1 MKLRISHTMNKV
13 KSMAETIGEALV
25 LLQRLG
31 GDVVD
36 MSLDNNNPT
45 EHNVLH
51 KFKETMILPY
61 YAVTNNCS
69 LIMSK
74 GDHYVTTADGI
85 HCKVVSWEEK
95 HICELEDEIQR
106 LYNMDCW
113 SYIKRWHRA
122 TKGRMDS
129 MHFLILKLKKDE

>member
-1 MKLRISHTMNKV
+1 
-13 KSMAETIGEALV
+13 MAETIGEALV

-31 GDVVD
+31 GDVVT

-61 YAVTNNCS
+61 YSVTNNVS
-69 LIMSK
+69 LVMSK

-106 LYNMDCW
+106 LYHIDAWNYLCKW
-113 SYIKRWHRA
+113 YKA
-122 TKGRMDS
+122 TKGCMDS

>member
-1 MKLRISHTMNKV
+1 
-13 KSMAETIGEALV
+13 MAETIGEALV

-31 GDVVD
+31 GDVVG

-45 EHNVLH
+45 EHHVLH
-51 KFKETMILPY
+51 KFKETMVVPY

-74 GDHYVTTADGI
+74 GEHYVTTADGI
-85 HCKVVSWEEK
+85 HCKIVSWEEK

-113 SYIKRWHRA
+113 SYIKRWHKA
-122 TKGRMDS
+122 TKGCMDS
-129 MHFLILKLKKDE
+129 MHFLILKLKKDETER

>member
-1 MKLRISHTMNKV
+1 
-13 KSMAETIGEALV
+13 MAKTIGEALV

-31 GDVVD
+31 GDITG

-51 KFKETMILPY
+51 KFRDSEIVIPWAAL
-61 YAVTNNCS
+61 TNN
-69 LIMSK
+69 IAMVMSK

-95 HICELEDEIQR
+95 HILDLEDKVQE
-106 LYNMDCW
+106 LYGIDILR
-113 SYIKRWHRA
+113 YLKKWHKA
-122 TKGRMDS
+122 TNGCMDS
-129 MHFLILKLKKDE
+129 MHFLILKLKKNE

>member
-1 MKLRISHTMNKV
+1 
-13 KSMAETIGEALV
+13 MAETIGEALV

-31 GDVVD
+31 GDIVG

-61 YAVTNNCS
+61 YAVSNNCS

-74 GDHYVTTADGI
+74 GEHYVTTADGI
-85 HCKVVSWEEK
+85 HCKIVPWEEK

-113 SYIKRWHRA
+113 SYIKRWHKA
-122 TKGRMDS
+122 TKGCMDS
-129 MHFLILKLKKDE
+129 MHFLILKLKKDETER

>member
-25 LLQRLG
+25 LMQRLG
-31 GDVVD
+31 VD
-36 MSLDNNNPT
+36 IISMSLDNNNPT
-45 EHNVLH
+45 EHHVLH
-51 KFKETMILPY
+51 KFKETMIVPY

-95 HICELEDEIQR
+95 HIFDLEDKVRE
-106 LYNMDCW
+106 LYGIDLLRYLKSW
-113 SYIKRWHRA
+113 YKA
-122 TKGRMDS
+122 TKGCMDS
-129 MHFLILKLKKDE
+129 MHFLILKLKKE

>member
-1 MKLRISHTMNKV
+1 
-13 KSMAETIGEALV
+13 MAETIGEALV

-31 GDVVD
+31 GDVVA

-74 GDHYVTTADGI
+74 GKHYVTTADGI
-85 HCKVVSWEEK
+85 HCKIVSWEEK

-113 SYIKRWHRA
+113 SYIKRWHKA
-122 TKGRMDS
+122 TKGCMDS

>member
-25 LLQRLG
+25 LMQRLG
-31 GDVVD
+31 GDVVG

-51 KFKETMILPY
+51 KFKETMIVPY
-61 YAVTNNCS
+61 YAVSNNIS
-69 LIMSK
+69 LVMSK

-85 HCKVVSWEEK
+85 HCKVVSWEER
-95 HICELEDEIQR
+95 HICELEEEIQR

-113 SYIKRWHRA
+113 SYIKRWHKA
-122 TKGRMDS
+122 TKGCMDS
-129 MHFLILKLKKDE
+129 MHFLIIKLKKDE

>member
-1 MKLRISHTMNKV
+1 
-13 KSMAETIGEALV
+13 MAETIGEALV

-31 GDVVD
+31 GDVVG

-51 KFKETMILPY
+51 KFKETMIVPY

-113 SYIKRWHRA
+113 SYIKRWHKA
-122 TKGRMDS
+122 TKGCMDS
-129 MHFLILKLKKDE
+129 MHFLILKLKKDETER

>member
-1 MKLRISHTMNKV
+1 
-13 KSMAETIGEALV
+13 MAETIGEALV

-31 GDVVD
+31 GDVVG

-51 KFKETMILPY
+51 KFRDSEIVIPWAAL
-61 YAVTNNCS
+61 TNN
-69 LIMSK
+69 IAMVMSK

-85 HCKVVSWEEK
+85 HCKIVSWEEK
-95 HICELEDEIQR
+95 HILDLEDKVR
-106 LYNMDCW
+106 DLYGIDLLRYLKSW
-113 SYIKRWHRA
+113 YKA
-122 TKGRMDS
+122 TKGCMDS

>member
-1 MKLRISHTMNKV
+1 
-13 KSMAETIGEALV
+13 MAETIGEALV

-31 GDVVD
+31 GDVVG

-51 KFKETMILPY
+51 KFKETMIVPY

-74 GDHYVTTADGI
+74 GEHYVTTADGI

-106 LYNMDCW
+106 LYNMACW
-113 SYIKRWHRA
+113 SYIKRWHKA
-122 TKGRMDS
+122 TKGCMDS
-129 MHFLILKLKKDE
+129 MHFLILKLKKDEAER

>member
-1 MKLRISHTMNKV
+1 
-13 KSMAETIGEALV
+13 MAETIGEALV

-31 GDVVD
+31 GDVVG

-51 KFKETMILPY
+51 KFKETMVLPY
-61 YAVTNNCS
+61 YAVTNNVS
-69 LIMSK
+69 LVMSK

-113 SYIKRWHRA
+113 SYIKRWHKA
-122 TKGRMDS
+122 TKGCMDS
-129 MHFLILKLKKDE
+129 MHFLILKLKKDETER

>member
-1 MKLRISHTMNKV
+1 
-13 KSMAETIGEALV
+13 MAETIGEALV

-31 GDVVD
+31 GDVVG

-61 YAVTNNCS
+61 YAVTNNVS
-69 LIMSK
+69 LVMSK

-85 HCKVVSWEEK
+85 HCKIVSWEEK

-106 LYNMDCW
+106 LYNIDAWNYLC
-113 SYIKRWHRA
+113 KWHKA
-122 TKGRMDS
+122 TKGCMDS
-129 MHFLILKLKKDE
+129 MHFLILKLKKDETER

>member
-1 MKLRISHTMNKV
+1 
-13 KSMAETIGEALV
+13 MAETIGEALV

-31 GDVVD
+31 GDVVG

-51 KFKETMILPY
+51 KFKETMVVPY
-61 YAVTNNCS
+61 YAVTNNVS
-69 LIMSK
+69 LVMSK

-95 HICELEDEIQR
+95 HICELDSKIKE
-106 LYNMDCW
+106 LYGIDAW
-113 SYIKRWHRA
+113 SFICRWFKASNGH
-122 TKGRMDS
+122 MDS

>member
-1 MKLRISHTMNKV
+1 
-13 KSMAETIGEALV
+13 MAETIGEALV

-31 GDVVD
+31 GDIIS

-51 KFKETMILPY
+51 KFRDSEIVIPWAAL
-61 YAVTNNCS
+61 TNN
-69 LIMSK
+69 IAMVMSK

-95 HICELEDEIQR
+95 HILDLEDKVRE
-106 LYNMDCW
+106 LYGIDLLRYLKSW
-113 SYIKRWHRA
+113 YKA
-122 TKGRMDS
+122 TKGCMDS

>member
-1 MKLRISHTMNKV
+1 
-13 KSMAETIGEALV
+13 MAETIGEALV
-25 LLQRLG
+25 LMQRLG
-31 GDVVD
+31 GDIIS

-74 GDHYVTTADGI
+74 GKHYVTTADGI
-85 HCKVVSWEEK
+85 HCKIVSWEEK

-113 SYIKRWHRA
+113 SYIKRWHKA
-122 TKGRMDS
+122 TKGCMDS

>member
-1 MKLRISHTMNKV
+1 
-13 KSMAETIGEALV
+13 MAKTIGEALV

-31 GDVVD
+31 GDVVG

-45 EHNVLH
+45 EHHVLH
-51 KFKETMILPY
+51 KFKETMIVPY
-61 YAVTNNCS
+61 YAVTNNVS
-69 LIMSK
+69 LVMSK

-113 SYIKRWHRA
+113 SYIKRWHKA
-122 TKGRMDS
+122 TKGCMDS

>member
-1 MKLRISHTMNKV
+1 
-13 KSMAETIGEALV
+13 MAETISEALV

-31 GDVVD
+31 GDIIS

-45 EHNVLH
+45 EHHVLH
-51 KFKETMILPY
+51 KFKETMIVPY
-61 YAVTNNCS
+61 YAVTNNVS
-69 LIMSK
+69 LFMSK

-95 HICELEDEIQR
+95 HIFDLEEKVRELYGIDLLR
-106 LYNMDCW
+106 YLKSWY
-113 SYIKRWHRA
+113 KA
-122 TKGRMDS
+122 TKGCMDS

>member
-1 MKLRISHTMNKV
+1 
-13 KSMAETIGEALV
+13 MAETIGEALV
-25 LLQRLG
+25 LMKRLG
-31 GDVVD
+31 GDVVG

-45 EHNVLH
+45 EHHVLH
-51 KFKETMILPY
+51 KFKETMIVPY
-61 YAVTNNCS
+61 YSVSNNVS
-69 LIMSK
+69 LVMSK

-113 SYIKRWHRA
+113 SYIKRWHKA
-122 TKGRMDS
+122 TKGCMDS

>member
-1 MKLRISHTMNKV
+1 
-13 KSMAETIGEALV
+13 MAETIGEALV

-31 GDVVD
+31 GDIIS

-74 GDHYVTTADGI
+74 GEHYATTADGI

-113 SYIKRWHRA
+113 SYIKRWHKA
-122 TKGRMDS
+122 TKGCMDS

>member
-1 MKLRISHTMNKV
+1 
-13 KSMAETIGEALV
+13 MAETIGEALV
-25 LLQRLG
+25 LMQRLG
-31 GDVVD
+31 GDVVG

-45 EHNVLH
+45 EHHVLH
-51 KFKETMILPY
+51 KFKETMVVPY
-61 YAVTNNCS
+61 YAVTNNVS
-69 LIMSK
+69 LVMSK

-113 SYIKRWHRA
+113 SYIKRWHKA
-122 TKGRMDS
+122 TKGCMDS
-129 MHFLILKLKKDE
+129 MHFLIIKLKKDE

>member
-1 MKLRISHTMNKV
+1 MNKV

-25 LLQRLG
+25 LMQRLG
-31 GDVVD
+31 VD
-36 MSLDNNNPT
+36 IISMSLDNNNPT
-45 EHNVLH
+45 EHHVLH
-51 KFKETMILPY
+51 KFKETMIVPY

-95 HICELEDEIQR
+95 HIFDLEDKVRE
-106 LYNMDCW
+106 LYGIDLLRYLKSW
-113 SYIKRWHRA
+113 YKA
-122 TKGRMDS
+122 TKGCMDS
-129 MHFLILKLKKDE
+129 MHFLILKLKKE

>member
-1 MKLRISHTMNKV
+1 
-13 KSMAETIGEALV
+13 MAETIGEALV

-31 GDVVD
+31 GDVVG

-51 KFKETMILPY
+51 KFRDSEIVIPWAAL
-61 YAVTNNCS
+61 TNN
-69 LIMSK
+69 IAMVMSK

-85 HCKVVSWEEK
+85 HCKIVSWEEK

-113 SYIKRWHRA
+113 SYIKRWHKA
-122 TKGRMDS
+122 TKGCMDS
-129 MHFLILKLKKDE
+129 MHVLILKLKKDEAER

>member
-1 MKLRISHTMNKV
+1 
-13 KSMAETIGEALV
+13 MAETIGEALV

-31 GDVVD
+31 GDVVA

-74 GDHYVTTADGI
+74 GEHYVTTADGI
-85 HCKVVSWEEK
+85 HCKIVSWEEK

-113 SYIKRWHRA
+113 SYIKRWHKA
-122 TKGRMDS
+122 TKGCMDS
-129 MHFLILKLKKDE
+129 MHFLILKLKKDETER

>member
-1 MKLRISHTMNKV
+1 
-13 KSMAETIGEALV
+13 MAETIGEALV

-31 GDVVD
+31 GDVVG

-51 KFKETMILPY
+51 KFKETMVLPY
-61 YAVTNNCS
+61 YAVTNNVS
-69 LIMSK
+69 LVMSK

-113 SYIKRWHRA
+113 SYIKRWHKA
-122 TKGRMDS
+122 TKGCMDS
-129 MHFLILKLKKDE
+129 MHFLILKLKKDEAER

>member
-1 MKLRISHTMNKV
+1 
-13 KSMAETIGEALV
+13 MAETIGEALV

-31 GDVVD
+31 GDIIS

-45 EHNVLH
+45 EHHVLH
-51 KFKETMILPY
+51 KFKETMIVPY
-61 YAVTNNCS
+61 YAVTNNVS
-69 LIMSK
+69 LVMSK

-113 SYIKRWHRA
+113 SYIKRWYKA
-122 TKGRMDS
+122 TKGCMDS

>member
-1 MKLRISHTMNKV
+1 
-13 KSMAETIGEALV
+13 MAETIGEALV
-25 LLQRLG
+25 LMQRLG
-31 GDVVD
+31 GDIIS

-74 GDHYVTTADGI
+74 GEHYVTTADGI
-85 HCKVVSWEEK
+85 HCKIVSWEEK

-113 SYIKRWHRA
+113 SYIKRWHKA
-122 TKGRMDS
+122 TKGCMDS
-129 MHFLILKLKKDE
+129 MHFLILKLKKDETER

>member
-1 MKLRISHTMNKV
+1 
-13 KSMAETIGEALV
+13 MAETIGEALV

-31 GDVVD
+31 GDIIS

-45 EHNVLH
+45 EHHVLH
-51 KFKETMILPY
+51 KFKETMIVPY
-61 YAVTNNCS
+61 YAVTNNVS
-69 LIMSK
+69 LVMSK

-113 SYIKRWHRA
+113 SYIKRWYKA
-122 TKGRMDS
+122 TKGCMDS
-129 MHFLILKLKKDE
+129 MHFLILKLKKDETER